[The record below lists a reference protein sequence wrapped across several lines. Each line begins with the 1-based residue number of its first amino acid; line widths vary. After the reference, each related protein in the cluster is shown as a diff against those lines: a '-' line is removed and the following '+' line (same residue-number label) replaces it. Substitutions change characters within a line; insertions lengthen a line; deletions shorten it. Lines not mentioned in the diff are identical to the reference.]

1 MDLFHVTI
9 GWDGYDD
16 LTEGQISFHR
26 ENFPDALFGAKYY
39 LEKYLYRGESNDFLN
54 ISSSA
59 DLLWEICRE
68 PNRFH
73 AQCPR
78 ECNVLVKFS

>member
-1 MDLFHVTI
+1 MGSFYVTI

-39 LEKYLYRGESNDFLN
+39 LEKNKEREAYVVCASRELKSIEDITDIMKDLINKQQES
-54 ISSSA
+54 
-59 DLLWEICRE
+59 
-68 PNRFH
+68 
-73 AQCPR
+73 
-78 ECNVLVKFS
+78 K

>member
-26 ENFPDALFGAKYY
+26 DNFQDALFGANYY
-39 LEKYLYRGESNDFLN
+39 LEKYKDREAYVVCASHEEAKSIKN
-54 ISSSA
+54 ITDIIKDS
-59 DLLWEICRE
+59 LTN
-68 PNRFH
+68 NRS
-73 AQCPR
+73 QSETRQP
-78 ECNVLVKFS
+78 